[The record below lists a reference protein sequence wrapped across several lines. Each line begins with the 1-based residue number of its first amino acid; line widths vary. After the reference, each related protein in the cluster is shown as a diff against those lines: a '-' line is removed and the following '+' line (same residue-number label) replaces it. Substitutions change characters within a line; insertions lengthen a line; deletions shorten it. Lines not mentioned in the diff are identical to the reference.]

1 MSLVV
6 TFRGRRHEVLFEDEF
21 EQLGGEWTDLVTLR
35 QLRDRLSAQMGVNA
49 DHIKK
54 SSWSKLVSFLGQ
66 GVSAVSEMLD
76 PQKSEQG
83 SWVVML
89 DLDAPLSFFG
99 IDSGSKIMMLVDTRP
114 QDKWGP
120 HQSQPSQQQPSHG
133 HTQQQHPSHQQQ
145 PQQHHQPPQPQLT
158 PEQRLIQ
165 RLDDQLIHTE
175 TVIVPMLEV
184 YQRNVEAF
192 TSPDR
197 ADRPQP
203 TLTQKQIKDEH
214 AKITEL
220 LLQSLLKVDGVECES
235 DMVDARA
242 KRREAVRFIQGR
254 LDIADALKERFN
266 HSIKELGSL

>member
-49 DHIKK
+49 DHIK
-54 SSWSKLVSFLGQ
+54 LAHAG
-66 GVSAVSEMLD
+66 
-76 PQKSEQG
+76 
-83 SWVVML
+83 VVML